1 MPEQPPARR
10 EGQILVGIFCVLL
23 LAHLWFVTRSWNSGF
38 LAGHEFRQT
47 QTGLITHFIDRQNDF
62 SLLYEAP
69 IVGKPWVSVLLEVPI
84 YQWSVVG
91 LSRLTDLPHH
101 VAARTI
107 SVACFYLTLPA
118 AFLLLGRMGLVS
130 RERRL
135 FVVGM
140 ILPCPLYIFY
150 SRAFLIDSMAL
161 MGSAWWLYAFVRMME
176 RRRWTWFVFATLT
189 GTLAALVKSAVYA
202 VWLLPGAAYGAWL
215 LWGEL
220 RTRRWGP
227 AAETVFWGLAGVIV
241 PLGTLRWW
249 ITLTDPL
256 KEAHA
261 SAWIF
266 TSKNLVQGNWG
277 FSDLAAGLA
286 PKTWGILSDR
296 WAEGIM
302 APWLLLVLL
311 AAGLIG
317 LPRVRWPVLGL
328 AGVFFVSQFLFPW
341 AYAYQDYYFYSCAL
355 FLCAAFGW
363 LFLGV
368 LDSRLPR
375 WLCWPLL
382 VVPVAACLQTYIR
395 GYYPQQVAPTNGGFS
410 YTMAIRDHLPADSVI
425 VVAGADW
432 SAIIPYY
439 SQRKALMIRAG
450 LENDPAYLDR
460 AFAELHD
467 EDVAA
472 LVLVDAMK
480 GHRVVIER
488 AAAALGLD
496 RTPSA
501 IHPRAEI
508 YCSLRHRERFKESLS
523 KINNYGDIINP
534 PLPPAAPITQKLRR
548 IDPAFVEVDYPQVSP
563 APLRAYF
570 EHGLGHVWPEPEKE
584 RAIFA
589 HPSCDLW
596 LKAPRGATR
605 IEWDAGMLEESYLR
619 EGPKTDGIELV
630 ISGIIGGTE
639 REIFRR
645 ELDPVGRPEDRG
657 KLKLVIPFEPA
668 SGEFLRFSARPRQG
682 AAYDWLYWSRIEVK

>member
-23 LAHLWFVTRSWNSGF
+23 LGHFWLVTRSWSSGF

-91 LSRLTDLPHH
+91 LSRLLDLPHH
-101 VAARTI
+101 VAARAI
-107 SVACFYLTLPA
+107 SLGCFYLTLPA

-130 RERRL
+130 RTRRL
-135 FVVGM
+135 FVVGL

-150 SRAFLIDSMAL
+150 SRAFLIDAMAL

-176 RRRWTWFVFATLT
+176 RRRWTWFLFATFA

-202 VWLLPGAAYGAWL
+202 VWLIPGAAYGAWL
-215 LWGEL
+215 LWSDL
-220 RTRRWGP
+220 RTRQWGRS
-227 AAETVFWGLAGVIV
+227 ADTVFWGLAGVLV

-249 ITLTDPL
+249 ITVTDPI

-286 PKTWGILSDR
+286 PKTWGILSNR

-302 APWLLLVLL
+302 APWLLLTLL
-311 AAGLIG
+311 VAGLVA
-317 LPRVRWPVLGL
+317 LPRVRWPALGL

-363 LFLGV
+363 MFLGA

-375 WLCWPLL
+375 WVCWPLL
-382 VVPVAACLQTYIR
+382 IVPVAANLHTYFR
-395 GYYPQQVAPTNGGFS
+395 SYYPQQVAPTDGGFS
-410 YTMAIRDHLPADSVI
+410 YTLAIRDYLPQDTVI
-425 VVAGADW
+425 IISGADW

-439 SQRKALMIRAG
+439 AQRKALMIRAG
-450 LENDPAYLDR
+450 LENDAAYLDR
-460 AFAELHD
+460 AFGELMD

-472 LVLVDAMK
+472 LVLVGAQRGNK
-480 GHRVVIER
+480 AIAAR
-488 AAAALGLD
+488 AAAAFNLE
-496 RTPSA
+496 REPTA
-501 IHPRAEI
+501 IHPLAEI
-508 YCSLRHRERFKESLS
+508 YCSLRYRDRFKESLR
-523 KINNYGDIINP
+523 KVNNYGDIINP
-534 PLPPAAPITQKLRR
+534 PLPPVTPGPQKPQAVLAAY
-548 IDPAFVEVDYPQVSP
+548 AMSDYPKISP

-570 EHGLGHVWPEPEKE
+570 EQGLGYVWPEPEKE
-584 RAIFA
+584 KAIFA
-589 HPSCDLW
+589 HPACDLW
-596 LKAPRGATR
+596 IKPPRGATH
-605 IEWDAGMLEESYLR
+605 IEWDAGLVEEAYTR
-619 EGPKTDGIELV
+619 EGAKTDGVELT
-630 ISGIIGGTE
+630 ITAIMGGAE

-645 ELDPVGRPEDRG
+645 ELDPANQPGDRG
-657 KLKLVIPFEPA
+657 KLKLVIPHEPVP
-668 SGEFLRFSARPRQG
+668 GEILRFSARPRQG
-682 AAYDWLYWSRIEVK
+682 SAFDWLYWARIEVK